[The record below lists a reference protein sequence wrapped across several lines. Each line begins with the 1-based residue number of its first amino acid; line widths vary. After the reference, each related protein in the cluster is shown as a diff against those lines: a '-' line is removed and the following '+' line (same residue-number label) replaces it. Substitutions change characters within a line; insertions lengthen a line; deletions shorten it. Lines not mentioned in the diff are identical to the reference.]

1 MCYKVFTTAAS
12 YSSAKTQCFNL
23 GSDSKLAAPK
33 PAAVLTKLGELRAA
47 VSADEKIWVGLDDRW
62 VNSYPSIISVS
73 IYSGTEGTFIFSD
86 GTEMTKTGGDW
97 GE

>member
-12 YSSAKTQCFNL
+12 YSSAKAQCFSL

-33 PAAVLTKLGELRAA
+33 PAAVMTKLGEMRAA

-62 VNSYPSIISVS
+62 VNFCFNVNA
-73 IYSGTEGTFIFSD
+73 FIFYLQ
-86 GTEMTKTGGDW
+86 W
-97 GE
+97 YRRYLHLL

>member
-12 YSSAKTQCFNL
+12 YSAAKAQCLNL

-62 VNSYPSIISVS
+62 VNYN
-73 IYSGTEGTFIFSD
+73 FNFNHLIFHLQRHRRYLHLL
-86 GTEMTKTGGDW
+86 
-97 GE
+97 